1 MATAQ
6 ILEEVLTLAEA
17 VGIAEHLGH
26 PLDRNNLIR
35 YAKEGRLVARKSG
48 GTWLTTRAAL
58 RDLVVSLESETRGRP
73 RRLHLAPG
81 RIVQYSRTPELLSA
95 LADIQRLRTTLRD
108 QRLSAER
115 EARLW
120 EDLTTAAIYH
130 TNHLEGNELTFEEAT
145 AVITEHRQRMK
156 GTEADDL
163 AEP

>member
-17 VGIAEHLGH
+17 VVIAEHLGH

-48 GTWLTTRAAL
+48 GTWLTTRSAL

-81 RIVQYSRTPELLSA
+81 RIVQYSRTPELVSA
-95 LADIQRLRTTLRD
+95 LADIQHLRSTLRAK
-108 QRLSAER
+108 RLSAEH

-120 EDLTTAAIYH
+120 EDLTTAAVYH
-130 TNHLEGNELTFEEAT
+130 TNHLEGNELTFDEAK
-145 AVITEHRQRMK
+145 AIIIEHRHRMK
-156 GTEADDL
+156 GSELDDP